1 MPANPAINPAAPAPH
16 TVLEIITDAMIEVGL
31 LSPGEPPDG
40 DTAQWAFRKYNYL
53 LNYWAAKR
61 NFVYSTSFQVFNLVA
76 GLSPHTIGPG
86 TAATPATFPMSQ
98 RPVKIESWALIL
110 NSGQSA
116 VDLPHKPLRDNAWWA
131 MQRVKAIQTNIPTDL
146 YYSPDQPNGS
156 LFFWPVPNAV
166 MPVRLE
172 LWALVSEALSINDP
186 IDGAGGV
193 GSLPPAYRTAIML
206 TLAETLQPGA
216 RKDADSTLAGMA
228 LAARAAVF
236 GNNTASPRIATRD
249 SGMPGSRRG
258 GGFNWLTGDLT

>member
-1 MPANPAINPAAPAPH
+1 MPVNPAIAPNAPPPH
-16 TVLEIITDAMIEVGL
+16 TVLEIILDAMIEVGIA
-31 LSPGEPPDG
+31 SPGDPPDG
-40 DTAQWAFRKYNYL
+40 DVVQWAFRKYNYL
-53 LNYWAAKR
+53 LNYWAAKK

-76 GLSPHTIGPG
+76 GLSPHTIGPNN
-86 TAATPATFPMSQ
+86 ATFNVPQ

-131 MQRVKAIQTNIPTDL
+131 MQRTKAIQTNVPTDL

-193 GSLPPAYRTAIML
+193 GTLPPAYRTAIML
-206 TLAETLQPGA
+206 TLAETLQPGG
-216 RKDADSTLAGMA
+216 RKEADSTLAAMA
-228 LAARAAVF
+228 LAARASVF
-236 GNNTASPRIATRD
+236 GNNTASPRISTQD
-249 SGMPGSRRG
+249 SGMPGKRR
-258 GGFNWLTGDLT
+258 GGFNWLTGGIT

>member
-1 MPANPAINPAAPAPH
+1 MPVNPAIAPNAPPPH
-16 TVLEIITDAMIEVGL
+16 TVLELIVDAMIEVGIA
-31 LSPGEPPDG
+31 SPGDPPDG
-40 DTAQWAFRKYNYL
+40 DVVQWALRKYNYL
-53 LNYWAAKR
+53 LNFWAAKK

-76 GLSPHTIGPG
+76 GLSPHTIGPNN
-86 TAATPATFPMSQ
+86 ATFNVPQ

-116 VDLPHKPLRDNAWWA
+116 VDLPHKPLRDNDWWA

-166 MPVRLE
+166 LPVRLE
-172 LWALVSEALSINDP
+172 LWSLVSEALSINDP

-193 GSLPPAYRTAIML
+193 GTLPPAYRTAIML

-216 RKDADSTLAGMA
+216 RKDADSTLAAMA